1 MVLNKKKVLI
11 IEDNEDLQEIYR
23 VYLEEAGFEV
33 LQKLDGLMWLTE
45 LVDRKPDLIL
55 LDIMMPQMNGFE
67 VLDVIKNQSSYSSP
81 IIVCSNLSQERDVK
95 KAYELGA
102 DLYLKKSDFTG
113 KQVAEKVIEFMKLK
127 NII

>member
-1 MVLNKKKVLI
+1 MNGKKKILV

-33 LQKLDGLMWLTE
+33 LQKLDGLMGLTE
-45 LVDRKPDLIL
+45 LVEKIPDVIL

-67 VLDVIKNQSSYSSP
+67 VLDVIKNQSSFSGP

-95 KAYELGA
+95 KAY
-102 DLYLKKSDFTG
+102 
-113 KQVAEKVIEFMKLK
+113 
-127 NII
+127 

>member
-1 MVLNKKKVLI
+1 MGVSKKKVLV

-33 LQKLDGLMWLTE
+33 L
-45 LVDRKPDLIL
+45 
-55 LDIMMPQMNGFE
+55 
-67 VLDVIKNQSSYSSP
+67 DVIKNQSSFGGP

-113 KQVAEKVIEFMKLK
+113 KQVADKVIEFMKLK